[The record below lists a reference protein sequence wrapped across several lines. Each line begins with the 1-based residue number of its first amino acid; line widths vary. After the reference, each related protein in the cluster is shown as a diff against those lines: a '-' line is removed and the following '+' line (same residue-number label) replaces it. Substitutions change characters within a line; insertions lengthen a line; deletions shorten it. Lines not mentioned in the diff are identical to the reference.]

1 LLVHL
6 LDQLLIPRETA
17 GIQIAHLIDQGLQ
30 LLLCLGTI
38 LHSGTNLVE
47 KVQSLINLGLGIRRR
62 GTLLPRHGGLTGDA
76 VIPGINVAKRWAA
89 ATPATGL
96 SVCDAV
102 AGPTLASAGLTTLAG
117 LTALTLTLT
126 GLTALALALTLTL
139 ATFTLTALLALAL
152 LPWLAVLPLLLTG
165 LTVGGELAGLEP
177 ALTATRIGLSAE
189 ARDLIA
195 HTG

>member
-1 LLVHL
+1 
-6 LDQLLIPRETA
+6 
-17 GIQIAHLIDQGLQ
+17 
-30 LLLCLGTI
+30 
-38 LHSGTNLVE
+38 
-47 KVQSLINLGLGIRRR
+47 
-62 GTLLPRHGGLTGDA
+62 LLPRHGGLTGDA

-165 LTVGGELAGLEP
+165 LTELAGLEP